1 MIELFDG
8 TIKFFADR
16 SLRQVILHFVDAGH

>member
-8 TIKFFADR
+8 TIKLFADR
-16 SLRQVILHFVDAGH
+16 KLRQVILHCVDAGH